1 MFERP
6 TLLERAE
13 RQRDKE
19 IADHKQELQKRFH
32 KIFGYTPQL
41 GAPEGPIDTP
51 EFWVDGFLFRIN
63 DQDLQVLTK
72 NGTFTGVGS
81 AWRFCDLVDSSII
94 EQVDHALEPE

>member
-41 GAPEGPIDTP
+41 GDPEGPIDTP
-51 EFWVDGFLFRIN
+51 QFWVEGFLFRYVN
-63 DQDLQVLTK
+63 PNLQVLK
-72 NGTFTGVGS
+72 SNGDFVNVGS
-81 AWRFCDLVDSSII
+81 AWRFCNLVDDAIV
-94 EQVDHALEPE
+94 EPVDHDPI